1 MDEVVTLDN
10 LLSVI
15 GGIIA
20 QEIIITNDDDEI
32 TKFMREIYG
41 TEI

>member
-20 QEIIITNDDDEI
+20 GEISITNNDDKITEIIR
-32 TKFMREIYG
+32 KIYG